1 MRFTRQGR
9 SELRRA
15 WWWSALN
22 GLGWSALYMREAALR
37 REGPRPSEQ
46 PAARAAAG
54 RAGRLPGGCG
64 AAKRAPHH
72 MSRRRT
78 LPQASHSPGGIPR
91 GIPEV
96 SRRYPGGRPE
106 AGRGMPLK

>member
-22 GLGWSALYMREAALR
+22 GLGWSALYVREAALR

-54 RAGRLPGGCG
+54 CRAAVAPPRGRLIICRGG
-64 AAKRAPHH
+64 AL
-72 MSRRRT
+72 SRRHPT
-78 LPQASHSPGGIPR
+78 L
-91 GIPEV
+91 PEV
-96 SRRYPGGRPE
+96 SPEVSQRYPGGIPE